1 MTQPKLSGFAEELRE
16 YALSFPQTT
25 EDTPWGERAF
35 KVKGK
40 AFVFLSAADGLSFSM
55 KLPKTGF
62 QALTLAIAE
71 PTHYGLGKHGWVTF
85 KPKGRISRALKQQ
98 FFDWV
103 LESYKAV
110 APAKLVQALAE

>member
-1 MTQPKLSGFAEELRE
+1 MTLPKLSGFAAELRE
-16 YALSFPQTT
+16 YALSFPEAT

-40 AFVFLSAADGLSFSM
+40 AFVFLSASDELSFSM

-62 QALTLAIAE
+62 QALTLAFAE

-85 KPKGRISRALKQQ
+85 KPKSRVSRALKQQ

-110 APAKLVQALAE
+110 APAKLARDL